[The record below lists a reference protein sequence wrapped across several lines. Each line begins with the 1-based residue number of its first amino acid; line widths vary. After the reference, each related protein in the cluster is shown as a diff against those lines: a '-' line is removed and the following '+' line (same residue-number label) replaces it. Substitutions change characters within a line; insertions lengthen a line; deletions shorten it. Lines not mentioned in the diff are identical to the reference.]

1 MPTRTR
7 GRSQPSTREEEME
20 AIANGKSIGPRTRR
34 PPSKS
39 GSTPSPP
46 PSKSTKSK
54 KTTTALSNS
63 TNQKKNLMEAPPSKK
78 HPQKKHP
85 PKKRPRV
92 PPKPTSSTIP
102 PSAQPSPPPFEE
114 SVVELPLPF
123 ASNQADVSETLAHY
137 GIPKVS
143 TPSTALS
150 PTIFE
155 ETAIPSPSS
164 LFDLA
169 TTLLPFE
176 GMMDPNNERNDVMGD
191 LLESGM
197 LDETDDQV
205 TLLNGTSSIFNL
217 VY

>member
-7 GRSQPSTREEEME
+7 GGSKPSTTREEEME

-46 PSKSTKSK
+46 PTKSTKSK
-54 KTTTALSNS
+54 KTTAPLSNS
-63 TNQKKNLMEAPPSKK
+63 TN
-78 HPQKKHP
+78 QKKHP

-102 PSAQPSPPPFEE
+102 PSAKPSPTPFEE
-114 SVVELPLPF
+114 SVV
-123 ASNQADVSETLAHY
+123 DMSETLAHY

>member
-7 GRSQPSTREEEME
+7 GGSKPSTTREEEME

-46 PSKSTKSK
+46 PTKSTKSK

-78 HPQKKHP
+78 PPQKKHP
-85 PKKRPRV
+85 LKKRPRV
-92 PPKPTSSTIP
+92 PPTSSTIP

-114 SVVELPLPF
+114 SVVELPPPF
-123 ASNQADVSETLAHY
+123 A
-137 GIPKVS
+137 
-143 TPSTALS
+143 

-205 TLLNGTSSIFNL
+205 TLLNGTSSIVNL

>member
-7 GRSQPSTREEEME
+7 GRSQPGTTREEEME

-46 PSKSTKSK
+46 PTKSTKSK
-54 KTTTALSNS
+54 KTTAPLSNS
-63 TNQKKNLMEAPPSKK
+63 TN
-78 HPQKKHP
+78 QKKHP

-102 PSAQPSPPPFEE
+102 PSAKPSPPPFEE
-114 SVVELPLPF
+114 SVVELPPPF
-123 ASNQADVSETLAHY
+123 ASNRADISETLAHY

-143 TPSTALS
+143 TPSTAIP

-176 GMMDPNNERNDVMGD
+176 GMLDPNNERNDVIGD
-191 LLESGM
+191 LRDSGM
-197 LDETDDQV
+197 LDDDDDQV
-205 TLLNGTSSIFNL
+205 TLLNGTSSIVNL

>member
-7 GRSQPSTREEEME
+7 GGSKPSTTREEEME

-46 PSKSTKSK
+46 PTKSTKSK

-92 PPKPTSSTIP
+92 PPTSSTIP
-102 PSAQPSPPPFEE
+102 PSATSSPPPFEE
-114 SVVELPLPF
+114 SVVELPPPF
-123 ASNQADVSETLAHY
+123 ASNRADMSETLAHY
-137 GIPKVS
+137 GIPKIS
-143 TPSTALS
+143 TPSTAIP

-176 GMMDPNNERNDVMGD
+176 GMLDPNNERNDVIGD

-205 TLLNGTSSIFNL
+205 TLLNGTSSIVNL